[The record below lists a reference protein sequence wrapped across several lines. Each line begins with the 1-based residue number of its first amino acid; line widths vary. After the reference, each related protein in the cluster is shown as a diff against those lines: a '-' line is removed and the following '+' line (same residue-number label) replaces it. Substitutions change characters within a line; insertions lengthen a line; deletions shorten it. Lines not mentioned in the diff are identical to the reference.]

1 MKIDVFGQINMMYS
15 CITVIRALALRE
27 GSANIWK
34 EYTKFESH
42 LQERMDTPVYN
53 KVCLCTI
60 WSC

>member
-53 KVCLCTI
+53 KVCL
-60 WSC
+60 